1 MKIQYNFK
9 LSHPIRLTKRNR
21 VRHFIISIIL
31 VLICVILNLSYRP
44 FIYANHINDLYFA
57 DTFTNLLGV
66 PASTYLCLALMSK
79 LTHKAIVYVSGVCL
93 GLILY
98 ECIGLTFDYKD
109 ILATLLSGIITT
121 ILLSKSK

>member
-1 MKIQYNFK
+1 MVAFV
-9 LSHPIRLTKRNR
+9 PIAMPRMVALVAVFTPFQPALILALMPFFACLRTSCTHLESR
-21 VRHFIISIIL
+21 V
-31 VLICVILNLSYRP
+31 
-44 FIYANHINDLYFA
+44 YAA
-57 DTFTNLLGV
+57 
-66 PASTYLCLALMSK
+66 LCLALMSK
-79 LTHKAIVYVSGVCL
+79 LTHKAIVYVFGVCL